1 MEILLNIARALIVL
15 WLIGVSLL
23 AMVLLC
29 FVLILTVGSLSS
41 LIVGAIV

>member
-1 MEILLNIARALIVL
+1 MEILLNIGQALVVL
-15 WLIGVSLL
+15 AEIGLSFLVM
-23 AMVLLC
+23 AVMC